1 MLPSVPIILNN
12 PSKVTKHF
20 SLLLDGKLVET
31 ESAKIKSTA
40 FCQIYVRQI
49 FLLYSTMQT

>member
-1 MLPSVPIILNN
+1 MASRHVAY
-12 PSKVTKHF
+12 V
-20 SLLLDGKLVET
+20 VET